1 MVDLSNDENYLRL
14 VDNINN
20 GINTLVLG
28 CAGTG
33 KTTLINYL
41 LRENLS
47 ENKKSLKKKR
57 IVITTSTGVA
67 TSNYDNKYRARTIHS
82 YSGIGPCEDMD
93 DCRIREC
100 KSNCDVLAIDEI
112 GMISSK
118 IFDLIVENIETSRKK
133 FGVLL
138 LIGDPAQ
145 LEPVK
150 STHFFWE
157 SKTFKERNFD
167 VICLNKVHRQKEKD
181 FTDLLALIRN
191 GKIDDETLEEFN
203 KQHYLKKLDVEPTKL
218 VSRNDEARKINYEKL
233 AENKHEL
240 YTFKDR
246 HVCKGKYIDTYE
258 KWRRDQIVEEEL
270 NIKVGCNVMILKN
283 NFEENYVN
291 GTQGEVKKIN
301 KDTVEV
307 KLPNGHIVEIGY
319 EEYTKFDASGKET
332 MWFRAIP
339 LKLAYAITIHKS
351 QGMT

>member
-150 STHFFWE
+150 STHFF
-157 SKTFKERNFD
+157 
-167 VICLNKVHRQKEKD
+167 
-181 FTDLLALIRN
+181 
-191 GKIDDETLEEFN
+191 
-203 KQHYLKKLDVEPTKL
+203 
-218 VSRNDEARKINYEKL
+218 
-233 AENKHEL
+233 
-240 YTFKDR
+240 
-246 HVCKGKYIDTYE
+246 
-258 KWRRDQIVEEEL
+258 
-270 NIKVGCNVMILKN
+270 
-283 NFEENYVN
+283 
-291 GTQGEVKKIN
+291 
-301 KDTVEV
+301 
-307 KLPNGHIVEIGY
+307 
-319 EEYTKFDASGKET
+319 
-332 MWFRAIP
+332 
-339 LKLAYAITIHKS
+339 
-351 QGMT
+351 